1 MSSPGFFSFL
11 LTSLNTFLVP
21 NQTEQ
26 QDYSTTTVVSE
37 ITNIHYRPREP
48 TEILLLTECIAI
60 RSIINITVED
70 EEKNT
75 ISNIFLNR
83 SFQNKVIVNGTC
95 EPTKQK
101 SIVSWSPG
109 DNFFDCKLTFE
120 FGEESERYD
129 LESIGITCLTKEG
142 TEIIAQT
149 DRGLF
154 TIPVGGYY
162 ECANPLERELIMED
176 NDNIKINIYFLN
188 SSMEAFRLEDRAE
201 FTGHVIDCPLSIP
214 WFNKVPTVVCITLL
228 LIGLTV
234 LSIYLCS
241 RLSKRLT

>member
-129 LESIGITCLTKEG
+129 LESIGITCLTKEVVFSVNLSLPLK
-142 TEIIAQT
+142 TK
-149 DRGLF
+149 
-154 TIPVGGYY
+154 TIEDYVLK
-162 ECANPLERELIMED
+162 NP
-176 NDNIKINIYFLN
+176 
-188 SSMEAFRLEDRAE
+188 S
-201 FTGHVIDCPLSIP
+201 
-214 WFNKVPTVVCITLL
+214 
-228 LIGLTV
+228 
-234 LSIYLCS
+234 
-241 RLSKRLT
+241 